1 MTGKKKK
8 KPSAGFLNGA
18 AEPPPRH
25 CRDKGG
31 ETVEGSSAV
40 ALILPP
46 LSLSPF
52 RRSEVSP
59 LYRVID
65 CFVRKWGTRAS
76 HELILLV
83 F

>member
-1 MTGKKKK
+1 MPG
-8 KPSAGFLNGA
+8 AGFLNGA
-18 AEPPPRH
+18 AEPPRH

-52 RRSEVSP
+52 CRSEVSP
-59 LYRVID
+59 LYRVIRVID

-76 HELILLV
+76 HILY
-83 F
+83 FSFTF